1 MMFDRNFPPYPFKWV
16 GQRLL
21 FPLVTVIALLLSAPL
36 SAQARD
42 AGGYRSAHLGM
53 DEAAVL
59 KAIEADF
66 AISPDSVERS
76 ANAVEKTT
84 SLTVTVSDLVD
95 FTGRTEIAYIFGYR
109 TKKLIQVN
117 LMWRVR
123 SKFVGATRRLKWA
136 ARAMANRFALW
147 GLTRTEIGPNTK
159 TKDGATLLF
168 RSQAES
174 GMIASISLKVPSED
188 KASLSVSLSADEGYW
203 LRVAFIENTGA
214 PDIFKI
220 EPGQF

>member
-1 MMFDRNFPPYPFKWV
+1 MFYRSFPPYPFKLV

-21 FPLVTVIALLLSAPL
+21 FPLVAVIALLLSGPL

-59 KAIEADF
+59 EAIEADF

-76 ANAVEKTT
+76 ANTVEKTT

-95 FTGRTEIAYIFGYR
+95 FTGRTEISYIFGYR
-109 TKKLIQVN
+109 TKKLVQVN
-117 LMWRVR
+117 LVWRVR
-123 SKFVGATRRLKWA
+123 SKFVGATQRLKWA
-136 ARAMANRFALW
+136 AKAMANRFALW
-147 GLTRTEIGPNTK
+147 GLSRTEIGHNTK
-159 TKDGATLLF
+159 TRDGATILF

-188 KASLSVSLSADEGYW
+188 KASLSVSLSVDEGYW
-203 LRVAFIENTGA
+203 LRVAFIENTSA